1 MSLKQ
6 KEKDFLLL
14 NIVIF
19 RLIDYFRVLMESRNI
34 NGRLTMDQDNTLL
47 NEGLNNSSEVPA
59 NEVSDILPTEENIP
73 SEEITPEIPEIN
85 FAVLKTEEIVAEM
98 QKLIETCPTGQI
110 KDVMEKLPEIFE
122 KQYKQEYEQALA
134 DFTADGTPA
143 ADFNYKNEN
152 KEKFYDLYKLFKEK
166 RIIAAKQ
173 IEVDREKN
181 LQIKLQLIE
190 ELKELVQKEEALNK
204 TFQEFK
210 DIQERWRNTGL
221 VPQNRVND
229 LLETYHHHVENFYN
243 YIKINKELRDLD
255 LKRNL
260 DAKINLCEEAE
271 KLVENKDINDAFK
284 QLQLLHTRWKEIGP
298 IPKEQQEP
306 VWERFKAATS
316 KINDSYHKFFES
328 LKQEQEDNLK
338 VKEEICGKAAAIA
351 AAEYQGIKEWNAAAQ
366 NIIELQEEWK
376 HSGTV
381 PQKERNRIFKTFRAS
396 CDTFFNR
403 KREFYKQMLEEQEKN
418 LELKTKLCEKVEAIK
433 DSTDW
438 KITTDKII
446 SYQKE
451 WKKIGPAPRKYS
463 NKIWF
468 RFRAACD
475 EFFNNKNAHFKS
487 IDSEQEKNLEAKKAL
502 IEEVKQFQ
510 LVDDNEE
517 NIKKLKEFQARWNDI
532 GFVPIKEKEA
542 VQEEFRKII
551 NTYFDKLNLDE
562 FDKNLE
568 KYRAKINSLD
578 SSENKEFKIINEREK
593 LIVKIRQL
601 ENDIHTWENNIGFI
615 AKSNKSEGLIRELTS
630 KIEKTKQ
637 RLALLQEKLKAID
650 SLI

>member
-73 SEEITPEIPEIN
+73 SEEIKPEIPEIN

-122 KQYKQEYEQALA
+122 KQCKQEYEQALA

-166 RIIAAKQ
+166 RITAAKQ

-578 SSENKEFKIINEREK
+578 NSENKEFKIINEREK

>member
-166 RIIAAKQ
+166 RITAAKQ

-284 QLQLLHTRWKEIGP
+284 QLQLLHTRWNEIGP

>member
-166 RIIAAKQ
+166 RITAAKQ

-475 EFFNNKNAHFKS
+475 EFLNNKNAHFKS

>member
-73 SEEITPEIPEIN
+73 SEEIKPEIPEIN

-166 RIIAAKQ
+166 RITAAKQ

-381 PQKERNRIFKTFRAS
+381 PQKERNRVFKTFRAS

-403 KREFYKQMLEEQEKN
+403 KREFYKQM

>member
-166 RIIAAKQ
+166 RITAAKQ

-338 VKEEICGKAAAIA
+338 VKEEICRKAAAIA

>member
-59 NEVSDILPTEENIP
+59 NEVSDILSTEENIP
-73 SEEITPEIPEIN
+73 SEEIKPEIPEIN
-85 FAVLKTEEIVAEM
+85 FAVLKTEEIVAQM

-110 KDVMEKLPEIFE
+110 KDVIEKLPEIFE

-166 RIIAAKQ
+166 RITAAKQ

-381 PQKERNRIFKTFRAS
+381 PQKERNRVFKTFRAS

-487 IDSEQEKNLEAKKAL
+487 IDSEQEKNLEVKKAL

>member
-73 SEEITPEIPEIN
+73 SEEIKPEIPEIN

-166 RIIAAKQ
+166 RITAAKQ

-381 PQKERNRIFKTFRAS
+381 PQKERNRVFKTFRAS

-510 LVDDNEE
+510 LVDNNEE

>member
-166 RIIAAKQ
+166 RITAAKQ

-381 PQKERNRIFKTFRAS
+381 PQKERNRVFKTFRAS

>member
-1 MSLKQ
+1 
-6 KEKDFLLL
+6 
-14 NIVIF
+14 
-19 RLIDYFRVLMESRNI
+19 
-34 NGRLTMDQDNTLL
+34 
-47 NEGLNNSSEVPA
+47 
-59 NEVSDILPTEENIP
+59 
-73 SEEITPEIPEIN
+73 
-85 FAVLKTEEIVAEM
+85 
-98 QKLIETCPTGQI
+98 
-110 KDVMEKLPEIFE
+110 MEKLPEIFE

-166 RIIAAKQ
+166 RITAAKQ

>member
-73 SEEITPEIPEIN
+73 SEEIKPEIPEIN

-98 QKLIETCPTGQI
+98 QKLIETYPTGQI

-166 RIIAAKQ
+166 RITAAKQ

-381 PQKERNRIFKTFRAS
+381 PQKERNRVFKTFRAS

-510 LVDDNEE
+510 LVDNNEE

-551 NTYFDKLNLDE
+551 NIYFDKLNLDE

>member
-73 SEEITPEIPEIN
+73 SEEIKPEIPEIN

-166 RIIAAKQ
+166 RITAAKQ

-381 PQKERNRIFKTFRAS
+381 PQKERNRVFKTFRAS

-578 SSENKEFKIINEREK
+578 SSENKEFKIINERE
-593 LIVKIRQL
+593 
-601 ENDIHTWENNIGFI
+601 
-615 AKSNKSEGLIRELTS
+615 
-630 KIEKTKQ
+630 
-637 RLALLQEKLKAID
+637 
-650 SLI
+650 

>member
-1 MSLKQ
+1 M
-6 KEKDFLLL
+6 
-14 NIVIF
+14 
-19 RLIDYFRVLMESRNI
+19 
-34 NGRLTMDQDNTLL
+34 
-47 NEGLNNSSEVPA
+47 
-59 NEVSDILPTEENIP
+59 
-73 SEEITPEIPEIN
+73 
-85 FAVLKTEEIVAEM
+85 
-98 QKLIETCPTGQI
+98 
-110 KDVMEKLPEIFE
+110 
-122 KQYKQEYEQALA
+122 
-134 DFTADGTPA
+134 
-143 ADFNYKNEN
+143 
-152 KEKFYDLYKLFKEK
+152 
-166 RIIAAKQ
+166 
-173 IEVDREKN
+173 
-181 LQIKLQLIE
+181 IE

-532 GFVPIKEKEA
+532 GFVQIKEKES
-542 VQEEFRKII
+542 VQ
-551 NTYFDKLNLDE
+551 
-562 FDKNLE
+562 
-568 KYRAKINSLD
+568 
-578 SSENKEFKIINEREK
+578 
-593 LIVKIRQL
+593 
-601 ENDIHTWENNIGFI
+601 
-615 AKSNKSEGLIRELTS
+615 
-630 KIEKTKQ
+630 
-637 RLALLQEKLKAID
+637 
-650 SLI
+650 

>member
-1 MSLKQ
+1 
-6 KEKDFLLL
+6 
-14 NIVIF
+14 
-19 RLIDYFRVLMESRNI
+19 
-34 NGRLTMDQDNTLL
+34 MDQDNTLL

-166 RIIAAKQ
+166 RITAAKQ

>member
-110 KDVMEKLPEIFE
+110 KDVMEKLQEIFE

-166 RIIAAKQ
+166 RITAAKQ

-381 PQKERNRIFKTFRAS
+381 PQKERNRVFKTFRAS

>member
-152 KEKFYDLYKLFKEK
+152 KEKFYDLYKLFKKK
-166 RIIAAKQ
+166 RITAAKQ